1 MAAAATAV
9 VDGALVLEG
18 VPKLKPVVLA
28 GVLPPKLKPVLPV
41 PAVLL
46 PKLNAAGAADDA
58 AVAGAALPKVNPL
71 VVPADDVGAGAA
83 LPKLNPLEEIPPA
96 LPLVDPVLVAV
107 ALAGASGFGVSHAR
121 HLLAVFGFEAKHVPH
136 FHLSALDN
144 ILLDQD

>member
-46 PKLNAAGAADDA
+46 PKLNAAGA
-58 AVAGAALPKVNPL
+58 VLPKVNPL